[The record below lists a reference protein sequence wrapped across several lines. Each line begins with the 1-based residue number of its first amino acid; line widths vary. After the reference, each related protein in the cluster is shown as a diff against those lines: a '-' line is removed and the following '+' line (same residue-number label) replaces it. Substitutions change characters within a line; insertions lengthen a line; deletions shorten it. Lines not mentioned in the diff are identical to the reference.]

1 MWEELQQEAVV
12 SGYSHGPR
20 GGGDNGDVLS
30 LHGDGPGDVEVG
42 GQLPHHHVPAE
53 TALLTIRVDRYRWA
67 SIDHPPQDFGAVV
80 VVLHG
85 VLDKAEAVDVTN
97 EGVAVGSQ
105 QVEATHRLLETTTTH
120 RKEKQ
125 NGKKTNGADE

>member
-1 MWEELQQEAVV
+1 MGGAPAGSC
-12 SGYSHGPR
+12 SGYLHGPG
-20 GGGDNGDVLS
+20 GGGDDGDVLG

-53 TALLTIRVDRYRWA
+53 RTLSAIRVDRDRSA
-67 SIDHPPQDFGAVV
+67 SLDHPPQDFGAVV
-80 VVLHG
+80 IVLHG

-105 QVEATHRLLETTTTH
+105 QVEAAHRLLETTATP
-120 RKEKQ
+120 RP
-125 NGKKTNGADE
+125 GKKTKQEKKEQC

>member
-1 MWEELQQEAVV
+1 M
-12 SGYSHGPR
+12 SRYSHGPR
-20 GGGDNGDVLS
+20 GGGDDGDVLG

-53 TALLTIRVDRYRWA
+53 RTLLTIRVNWYRSA

-105 QVEATHRLLETTTTH
+105 QVEAAHRLLETTATPPE
-120 RKEKQ
+120 KKQ
-125 NGKKTNGADE
+125 NRKKKDSADE

>member
-1 MWEELQQEAVV
+1 MWEELQQEAVA
-12 SGYSHGPR
+12 SGYSHGPG
-20 GGGDNGDVLS
+20 GGGDDGDILG
-30 LHGDGPGDVEVG
+30 LHRDGPGDVEVG

-53 TALLTIRVDRYRWA
+53 RTLLTIRVDRYRSA
-67 SIDHPPQDFGAVV
+67 STDHPPQDFGTVV

-105 QVEATHRLLETTTTH
+105 QIEATHRLLEPPPPPQQTKQEK
-120 RKEKQ
+120 KEQ
-125 NGKKTNGADE
+125 C

>member
-20 GGGDNGDVLS
+20 GGGDDGDVLG

-42 GQLPHHHVPAE
+42 GQLPHHHVPVE
-53 TALLTIRVDRYRWA
+53 RTPLTIRVDRYR
-67 SIDHPPQDFGAVV
+67 SVPIDHPPQDFGAVV

-105 QVEATHRLLETTTTH
+105 QVEAAHRLLETCP
-120 RKEKQ
+120 KQ
-125 NGKKTNGADE
+125 DKKRAVLMSK